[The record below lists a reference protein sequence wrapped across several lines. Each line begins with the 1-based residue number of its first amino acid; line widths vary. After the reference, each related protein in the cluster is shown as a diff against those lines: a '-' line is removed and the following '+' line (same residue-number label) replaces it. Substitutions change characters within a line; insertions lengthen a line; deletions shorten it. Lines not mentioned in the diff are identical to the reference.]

1 MIARNARWK
10 PAIAVAATCLVL
22 AACGSQVDPKDF
34 VGAGGAGNARN
45 AGNNVGSGASGA
57 AGNFVGGQGNTNGGG
72 GTLPGS
78 TNGGTGSG
86 GTAGGSA
93 NGQTGGGNS
102 AHGKTGGGT
111 SGGGSSGG
119 GGSGGGAVPVQAA
132 SCAGFKNGPGITNS
146 QITIANVADLSGPVE
161 GLFKSVQAATTAY
174 VNYFNSTSSICG
186 RKLKVIGMDSQ
197 TSESG
202 DQQAS
207 QSACNSAFAMVG
219 SMGAFDAGGASTV
232 ANCGIPDIRATATET
247 ARQRTPVTF
256 EAYSLATN
264 LIPDSPF
271 NYFKRT
277 FGDAYQHA
285 AFVYLDAGASSLNAA
300 SFIAAEEKMGFKFVY
315 KQPISVKGGLIPY
328 DSYAQNMV
336 SKGVK
341 YVQYIG
347 SASPY
352 ASQMK
357 AAIDNQSRS
366 HSNFKPIWV
375 MDPTGYS
382 TEYTSAGGMTN
393 GTYVFDAGPLLE
405 EANKNPQLALYL
417 QWLQRTSGGAP
428 TFYGVYAW
436 SAAALFV
443 ETALKLGGKLS
454 RSTMLAALRN
464 VHSWTN
470 HNMTPPNDPA
480 GKRTPNC
487 LSVIQYDGSK
497 WVRKTPYPYTCGN
510 LVNSG
515 VS

>member
-1 MIARNARWK
+1 MIARNGRWK
-10 PAIAVAATCLVL
+10 PAIAVAASCLL
-22 AACGSQVDPKDF
+22 FAACGSQVDPKD
-34 VGAGGAGNARN
+34 VVNAGGV
-45 AGNNVGSGASGA
+45 GNNVGNNGVGNGGAAPSAFASGGTNGSGA
-57 AGNFVGGQGNTNGGG
+57 ALPGTTNGGG
-72 GTLPGS
+72 
-78 TNGGTGSG
+78 SG
-86 GTAGGSA
+86 
-93 NGQTGGGNS
+93 GGGNGAVNNNGGGGNGTS
-102 AHGKTGGGT
+102 KKSGGGGGGT
-111 SGGGSSGG
+111 SGGGGG
-119 GGSGGGAVPVQAA
+119 GGGAAVVPVRAA

-186 RKLKVIGMDSQ
+186 RKLKVQGLDSQ

-202 DQQAS
+202 DQQAA

-232 ANCGIPDIRATATET
+232 SHCGIPDIRATATET
-247 ARQRTPVTF
+247 SRQRTPVTF

-264 LIPDSPF
+264 LIPNSPF
-271 NYFKRT
+271 NYFRKS

-285 AFVYLDAGASSLNAA
+285 AFVYLDAGASSLNAS

-347 SASPY
+347 AANPY
-352 ASQMK
+352 AGQMK

-366 HSNFKPIWV
+366 HAGFKPIWV

-382 TEYTSAGGMTN
+382 TEYTSAGSHTN

-405 EANKNPQLALYL
+405 EANKNPQLATYL

-454 RSTMLAALRN
+454 RATMLAALRGE
-464 VHSWTN
+464 HSWTN
-470 HNMTPPNDPA
+470 HGMTPPNDPA

-487 LSVIQYDGSK
+487 LSVIQYTGGK
-497 WVRKTPYPYTCGN
+497 WVRKTPYPYTCGS
-510 LVNSG
+510 LVDSG